1 MREKCPND
9 PAAAEVSS
17 GTGFQDIANP
27 SDFPEVVKASLLAAR
42 IADGDSAAEVE
53 MVRLYEPGMRQ
64 ILRARTD
71 RPSDIDDL
79 VNQVWMLALP
89 KLRNGELNDL
99 RALPAYLN
107 TFTRRVARN
116 YLRHSSRTIQTTNVC
131 DFDQQASPNEEPD
144 SKFQWREAIETVAIL
159 LDTLSVDRDRQILQR
174 FLVHEEDKSD
184 ICNDLGLDTT
194 HFNKILY
201 RARLRFKELSRASL
215 NELMEN
221 GPPSGD
227 VN

>member
-9 PAAAEVSS
+9 LAAAENSS
-17 GTGFQDIANP
+17 GSGSHEPADPGEI
-27 SDFPEVVKASLLAAR
+27 SEVVTASLLAAR
-42 IADGDSAAEVE
+42 IAEGDSAAEVE

-71 RPSDIDDL
+71 SPSDIDDL

-89 KLRNGELNDL
+89 KLRKGELNDL

-116 YLRHSSRTIQTTNVC
+116 YLRHSSRTMQSTNAC
-131 DFDQQASPNEEPD
+131 IFEQQASPNDGPY
-144 SKFQWREAIETVAIL
+144 SKCQWREAIETVAIL
-159 LDTLSVDRDRQILQR
+159 LDTLSVDRDRQILER
-174 FLVHEEDKSD
+174 FLVHEEDKND
-184 ICNDLGLDTT
+184 ICNDLGLESE
-194 HFNKILY
+194 HFNKVLY

-215 NELMEN
+215 NELMDN
-221 GPPSGD
+221 GPTPD
-227 VN
+227 NVN